1 MNNFVYVPK
10 KEYLPLKKDLIE
22 LINTVQ
28 DEVRDYFTFRFDFIG
43 SASRNMITC
52 DYGSNVGFDFDV
64 NIRVNDDEV
73 KYSAK
78 EIKGILIDGFDRH
91 SHKFSYDFAEDSKR
105 VLTIKVKDRT
115 NSRIIHSCD
124 FGIVRDTDDGRQQYI
139 HFNKKQNT
147 YGWNYQPNGFYKLY
161 EKVNFVKKSGYWQE
175 LRKLYLDLKNRNQ
188 IHNKKS
194 RSIFAE
200 SVNNIYTKYSKQK
213 GED

>member
-78 EIKGILIDGFDRH
+78 EIKGILIDGFIDTVIN
-91 SHKFSYDFAEDSKR
+91 SVMILQK
-105 VLTIKVKDRT
+105 IVKE
-115 NSRIIHSCD
+115 
-124 FGIVRDTDDGRQQYI
+124 Y
-139 HFNKKQNT
+139 
-147 YGWNYQPNGFYKLY
+147 
-161 EKVNFVKKSGYWQE
+161 
-175 LRKLYLDLKNRNQ
+175 
-188 IHNKKS
+188 
-194 RSIFAE
+194 
-200 SVNNIYTKYSKQK
+200 
-213 GED
+213 